1 MSNNVDQRIVE
12 MQFNNKQFESGIQT
26 SLKSLDQLEKG
37 LQLDGAADGLKE
49 LDRATKSFSFANMAN
64 GIDFIASKFTGLG
77 ILGVTAMQ
85 NIANSVWR
93 TGTQM
98 AKSFTTEPIKAGFSE
113 YETQINAIQTILA
126 NTQNAGK
133 TLPDVTKAL
142 DELNA
147 YADKTIYNFTE
158 MTRNIGTFT
167 AAGVDLDVATN
178 SIQGIANLAAIS
190 GSTSQ
195 QASTAMYQLSQ
206 AMAAGTVKL
215 MDWNSVVN
223 AGMGGQVF
231 QDALK
236 ETARAHNIAIDDM
249 IEKHGSFRETLQEGW
264 ITTDVLTETLE
275 KFTATT
281 EGLTE
286 EQIQANRE
294 MWKARGYTEEQI
306 DAIFEMGKT
315 ATDAATKVK
324 TFTQLFDTLKEAAQ
338 SGWTQSWEILVG
350 DFEEAKFL
358 LTAIS
363 DEMGAIINQSAEA
376 RNTMLQGWKDAGG
389 RDDVIEGLKN
399 LYQLLCDIIEPARQA
414 FEEIFPPLTS
424 DQLKG
429 YTQAF
434 EDFTQKLKITPDI
447 ADRLKRSFKGFFA
460 LIDIGAQFVSA
471 LAGGFADLVGFS
483 LPIGGNLLDMTAS
496 LGDFLVEL
504 SNASRE
510 TGFFEAAMDAIGDGV
525 ELAAGAFE
533 KLTSKGAELFE
544 FFEGIDLSGIE
555 VKIEPLKALGEA
567 GAWVLEK
574 LQAAYE
580 KALPFLSEFGGYVSD
595 AFGEFAT
602 AIDAAIKDGSFDAVM
617 GLVNSG
623 MLAGLVAG
631 ISKIAKSFA
640 NIGENAGGFL
650 GNLSGILEG
659 LTGSLEAM
667 QSRVK
672 ADALK
677 SIAIAIGILAASLA
691 VLSMLDGDNL
701 GAAFAAITAMFIELT
716 AALFAVTAII
726 DGLKMGSLAKTVT
739 ALKGMATAILIL
751 SAAMAIMGTMDTD
764 SVATGLIAVISLMG
778 MMTLVTEK
786 LSSSGGKLMQ
796 GAGSMIAFAVAIGIL
811 AASVKTLGEL
821 DIATIVKG
829 LVAVGAVMGEIA
841 LFAKVYDFGSIGI
854 SAGVGLMAMAT
865 AMFILSSAIRNMG
878 SMDIVTI
885 AKGLLVMASGLIAL
899 VIAAEAMPDN
909 MLSIGFG
916 LMAMATAIAIV
927 GAALHI
933 MGALSIGE
941 LVTGLVAMGGAL
953 AAMVIAANAMKGS
966 IAGAGA
972 MLIMAGAIT
981 VLGVA
986 LHILG
991 ALSIGELVTSLV
1003 ALAGS
1008 LAIMGFA
1015 SAALAPLVPAMLALS
1030 VGILAFSVAVGVGG
1044 VALLAFGAGL
1054 TATGAGIAALVAG
1067 IIAALTTIGSA
1078 IPVLAEQ
1085 LGAAVVAIADA
1096 IIAAAP
1102 ACDAAA
1108 TAVMQAII
1116 NVIAG
1121 GISAVAAAIV
1131 GVGPALLQ
1139 LAGYLMVL
1147 GAAAMVLQPMV
1158 PAIVALG
1165 VALGTFGAGC
1175 GVVAAAVLLLA
1186 GALELLGLS
1195 GVTVA
1200 AALSDIYTSISSMS
1214 ELSMDAVIDSADV
1227 LMNAGKKAA
1236 EYIMK
1241 GLDDGLSGSDEAMG
1255 ALVQAMISEAEGAT
1269 GDFSGIGEA
1278 LAGSFTTALQSSL
1291 QNGVSGT
1298 TASLTSAMSGMVSSC
1313 VGVLSGSY
1321 SQFHAIG
1328 ATMINRLAAGV
1339 SSKRSTGTSA
1349 VSSVASSMASTVGGY
1364 YDDFYDAGGDMVR
1377 GLADGLYAYQY
1388 LATNAASALGNAT
1401 KNAMKRSVDS
1411 NSPSKDFQDIGM
1423 WCDMGLANGLTKFAK
1438 LASNASKYLG
1448 NQTLQPIMSM
1458 TETAMSDLTSMG
1470 RALRGTSDLASSL
1483 DSCITCEQYV
1493 TVTHSFEDLTVR
1505 GVNDRNEFV
1514 AVANYSV
1521 EEMMTE
1527 LMRKGLRR

>member
-1 MSNNVDQRIVE
+1 MSNTVDQRIVE

-85 NIANSVWR
+85 NIANSVWH

-206 AMAAGTVKL
+206 AMASGTVKL

-249 IEKHGSFRETLQEGW
+249 IEKNQGFRNTLQEGW
-264 ITTDVLTETLE
+264 LTTDILTETLE

-350 DFEEAKFL
+350 DFEEAKTL

-363 DEMGAIINQSAEA
+363 DEMGAVINQSAEA

-399 LYQLLCDIIEPARQA
+399 VYQLLCDIIEPAQQA
-414 FEEIFPPLTS
+414 FEEIFPPMQAE
-424 DQLKG
+424 QLKE

-434 EDFTQKLKITPDI
+434 EDFTKKLKLTPDI
-447 ADRLKRSFKGFFA
+447 ADRLKRTFKGFFA
-460 LIDIGAQFVSA
+460 LVDIGAQFIGA

-483 LPIGGNLLDMTAS
+483 LPVGANLLDMTAS

-504 SNASRE
+504 SNAVRE
-510 TGFFEAAMDAIGDGV
+510 TGFFETAMDAIGDGV

-544 FFEGIDLSGIE
+544 FFEGIDLSGVE
-555 VKIEPLKALGEA
+555 VKIEPLKALADA

-574 LQAAYE
+574 LQGAYE
-580 KALPFLSEFGGYVSD
+580 KALPFLTEFGGLVSD
-595 AFGEFAT
+595 AFGKFTSAIST
-602 AIDAAIKDGSFDAVM
+602 AVQDGSFDAVM

-631 ISKIAKSFA
+631 ISKIANSFA
-640 NIGENAGGFL
+640 DIGENAGGFL

-659 LTGSLEAM
+659 VTGSLEAM
-667 QSRVK
+667 QNRIK
-672 ADALK
+672 ADSLK
-677 SIAIAIGILAASLA
+677 SIAIAMGILAASLA
-691 VLSMLDGDNL
+691 VLSMVDSDGL
-701 GAAFAAITAMFIELT
+701 GAAFATITTMFIEMT
-716 AALFAVTAII
+716 AALFAVTAIT
-726 DGLKMGSLAKTVT
+726 DGVKMGKVT
-739 ALKGMATAILIL
+739 AAVSAMKGMATAILIL
-751 SAAMAIMGTMDTD
+751 SAAMAIMGDID
-764 SVATGLIAVISLMG
+764 SDSMAQSLIAVVTLMG

-786 LSSSGGKLMQ
+786 LNDTGKLTK
-796 GAGSMIAFAVAIGIL
+796 GTGTMIGFAIAISIL
-811 AASVKTLGEL
+811 AASVKALSEIDTGAL
-821 DIATIVKG
+821 IQG
-829 LVAVGAVMGEIA
+829 LVAVGALMGEIA
-841 LFAKVYDFGSIGI
+841 LFAKVYDFGSIGVSSGI
-854 SAGVGLMAMAT
+854 GLMAMAT
-865 AMFILSSAIRNMG
+865 ALFILSSAVRNMG

-885 AKGLLVMASGLIAL
+885 AKGLLVMAAGLVAL
-899 VIAAEAMPDN
+899 VMAAEAMPDN

-1008 LAIMGFA
+1008 LAIMGVA
-1015 SAALAPLVPAMLALS
+1015 SALLAPLAPAMLA
-1030 VGILAFSVAVGVGG
+1030 VAAAVLALGVAVGVGG
-1044 VALLAFGAGL
+1044 AALLIFGTGL
-1054 TATGAGIAALVAG
+1054 TATGAGIAALAAG
-1067 IIAALTTIGSA
+1067 IIAAITAIVSA
-1078 IPVLAEQ
+1078 IPVIAEQ

-1096 IIAAAP
+1096 ISAAAP
-1102 ACDAAA
+1102 ACGSAA
-1108 TAVMQAII
+1108 TAVMEAII
-1116 NVIAG
+1116 GVIAG
-1121 GISAVAAAIV
+1121 GISAVSAAIV

-1147 GAAAMVLQPMV
+1147 GAAAVVLQPMV

-1175 GVVAAAVLLLA
+1175 GIVAAAVLLLA

-1195 GVTVA
+1195 GITVA

-1227 LMNAGKKAA
+1227 FVNAGKKAA

-1278 LAGSFTTALQSSL
+1278 LAGSFTSALQSSL

-1321 SQFHAIG
+1321 SQFNAIG

-1349 VSSVASSMASTVGGY
+1349 VSGVASSMASTVGGY
-1364 YDDFYDAGGDMVR
+1364 YDDFYEAGGDMVR
-1377 GLADGLYAYQY
+1377 GLADGLDAYQY
-1388 LATNAASALGNAT
+1388 LAINAASALGNAT

-1438 LASNASKYLG
+1438 LASNASTYLG

>member
-1 MSNNVDQRIVE
+1 MSNSVDQRIVE

-37 LQLDGAADGLKE
+37 LQLDGAADGLRE

-77 ILGVTAMQ
+77 MLGVTAMKD
-85 NIANSVWR
+85 IADSVWH
-93 TGTQM
+93 TGKKMVESVTI
-98 AKSFTTEPIKAGFSE
+98 EPVKTGFSE

-206 AMAAGTVKL
+206 AMASGTVKL

-236 ETARAHNIAIDDM
+236 ETARAHGVAIDDM

-286 EQIQANRE
+286 EQIAANRE

-350 DFEEAKFL
+350 DFEEAKSL

-363 DEMGAIINQSAEA
+363 DEIGGIIGQSAEV
-376 RNTMLQGWKDAGG
+376 RNNMLQGWKDAGG

-399 LYQLLCDIIEPARQA
+399 VYQLLCDLVGPAKAA

-434 EDFTQKLKITPDI
+434 EDFTKKLKVTPDI
-447 ADRLKRSFKGFFA
+447 TDRVKRSFKGFFA
-460 LIDIGAQFVSA
+460 LIDIGAQFIGA

-483 LPIGGNLLDMTAS
+483 LPVGANLLDMTAS

-504 SNASRE
+504 SNTVRE

-544 FFEGIDLSGIE
+544 FFEGIDLSGVE
-555 VKIEPLKALGEA
+555 VKIEPLKALADA

-574 LQAAYE
+574 LQGAYE
-580 KALPFLSEFGGYVSD
+580 KALPFLTEFGGLVSD
-595 AFGEFAT
+595 AFSKFTSAIST
-602 AIDAAIKDGSFDAVM
+602 AVQDGSFDAVM

-631 ISKIAKSFA
+631 ISKIAESFA
-640 NIGENAGGFL
+640 DIGENAGGFL

-659 LTGSLEAM
+659 VTGSLEAM
-667 QSRVK
+667 QSRIK
-672 ADALK
+672 ADSLK
-677 SIAIAIGILAASLA
+677 SIATAIGILAASLA
-691 VLSMLDGDNL
+691 VLSMVDSDGL
-701 GAAFAAITAMFIELT
+701 GAAFASITTMFIEMT
-716 AALFAVTAII
+716 AALFAVTAIT
-726 DGLKMGSLAKTVT
+726 DGVKMGKVMSAVS
-739 ALKGMATAILIL
+739 AMKGMATAILIL
-751 SAAMAIMGTMDTD
+751 SAAMAIMGDID
-764 SVATGLIAVISLMG
+764 SDSMAQSLIAVVSLMG

-786 LSSSGGKLMQ
+786 LSNTGQLMK
-796 GAGSMIAFAVAIGIL
+796 GAGSMIGFAIAIGIL
-811 AASVKTLGEL
+811 AASVKALSEIDTGAL
-821 DIATIVKG
+821 VQG
-829 LVAVGAVMGEIA
+829 LIGVGALMGEIA

-854 SAGVGLMAMAT
+854 SSGIGLMAMAT
-865 AMFILSSAIRNMG
+865 ALFILSSAVRNMG
-878 SMDIVTI
+878 SMDIGTI
-885 AKGLLVMASGLIAL
+885 AKGLLVMASGLTAL
-899 VIAAEAMPDN
+899 VIAASFMPDN
-909 MLSIGFG
+909 MLSIGAG
-916 LMAMATAIAIV
+916 LMGMATALLIV

-941 LVTGLVAMGGAL
+941 LVVGLLAMGGAL
-953 AAMVIAANAMKGS
+953 AAMVIAANMMKGS
-966 IAGAGA
+966 IGGAAA

-981 VLGVA
+981 VLSVA

-991 ALSIGELVTSLV
+991 ALDVGSLV
-1003 ALAGS
+1003 VGLLALAGT
-1008 LAIMGFA
+1008 LAVMGVA
-1015 SAALAPLVPAMLALS
+1015 SALLAPLAPAMLALAA
-1030 VGILAFSVAVGVGG
+1030 GILALSVAVGVGG
-1044 VALLAFGAGL
+1044 AALFVFGAGL
-1054 TATGAGIAALVAG
+1054 TATGAGIAALAAG
-1067 IIAALTTIGSA
+1067 IIGAITAIVSA
-1078 IPVLAEQ
+1078 IPVVAEQ

-1096 IIAAAP
+1096 ISAAAP
-1102 ACDAAA
+1102 ACGSAA
-1108 TAVMQAII
+1108 TAVMEAII
-1116 NVIAG
+1116 GVIAG
-1121 GISAVAAAIV
+1121 GISAVAAAIT
-1131 GVGPALLQ
+1131 GVGPALLE
-1139 LAGYLMVL
+1139 LSGYLLAL
-1147 GAAAMVLQPMV
+1147 GAAAVVLQPMV

-1195 GVTVA
+1195 GITVA

-1214 ELSMDAVIDSADV
+1214 ELSMDAVIDASDV
-1227 LMNAGKKAA
+1227 FMNAGKKAA

-1241 GLDDGLSGSDEAMG
+1241 GLDDGLSGSDDAMG

-1278 LAGSFTTALQSSL
+1278 LAGSFTSALQSSL

-1298 TASLTSAMSGMVSSC
+1298 TSSLTSAMSGMVSSC
-1313 VGVLSGSY
+1313 IGVLSGSY
-1321 SQFHAIG
+1321 SQFQAVG
-1328 ATMINRLAAGV
+1328 ATTMNRLASGV
-1339 SSKRSTGTSA
+1339 SNRKGTATSA
-1349 VSSVASSMASTVGGY
+1349 VSGIAGSMVSTIGGY

-1377 GLADGLYAYQY
+1377 GLADGLDAYQY

-1401 KNAMKRSVDS
+1401 KNAMKASVDS

-1438 LASNASKYLG
+1438 LASNASAYLG